1 MQALLPLLRR
11 HPGRIVV
18 GVLLLGLL
26 WVSVP
31 AASVDVLP
39 SRHPDPGPRVFTPKE
54 QALRERRPLNSFQ
67 ANLYDD
73 QGYVTAFRY
82 GGFTNQL
89 FNLVHL
95 CFVARRTNRVAILPE
110 LWHSHEGRTSELS
123 LPWSTFFDLDAWMSA
138 SGVSI
143 VEWSAVKWPGRDADA
158 QNALVPETLNCWG
171 TGVDYQP
178 LSEYRISTTFS
189 PVPEHLLVNGRLTLA
204 SVELLLASSN
214 SAWASN
220 ATDSSHWE
228 QTPPPPPPRAPG
240 VRVACFQHLFSMYSI
255 RWRKGIA
262 GTFAIPEDF
271 SLLDPQW
278 REVGQHLRFNDH
290 IRAVGD
296 ALLAAV
302 LGSTTT
308 PFIGVHLRQGDFLRI
323 NRTSTSTEDYQD
335 AVLAVDKELRQRL
348 LLRYRTLPVVV
359 ATDSEDPQYHAKIK
373 ALDWRLIDH
382 TAFNTSAR
390 YSPWYPGVLD
400 AYILSKSIGFVG
412 TRRSTY
418 TNLAAARV
426 KTWNDGVV
434 RIV

>member
-1 MQALLPLLRR
+1 
-11 HPGRIVV
+11 
-18 GVLLLGLL
+18 
-26 WVSVP
+26 
-31 AASVDVLP
+31 
-39 SRHPDPGPRVFTPKE
+39 
-54 QALRERRPLNSFQ
+54 
-67 ANLYDD
+67 
-73 QGYVTAFRY
+73 
-82 GGFTNQL
+82 
-89 FNLVHL
+89 
-95 CFVARRTNRVAILPE
+95 
-110 LWHSHEGRTSELS
+110 
-123 LPWSTFFDLDAWMSA
+123 MSA

-412 TRRSTY
+412 YDCGLPVHCVYAHVSVQDAEEHLHQSRRRACKDLERWCGADRLS
-418 TNLAAARV
+418 LKLEGAGRPAA
-426 KTWNDGVV
+426 DV
-434 RIV
+434 REGRQLISLLWCTMRCK